1 LVSEEIDFLWS
12 SLPAALLGNS
22 IFTRNVPASFPL
34 AVAVAVA
41 VAAVKRNLRQKK
53 LPRKNLLP
61 RRNRQQKRRAPAKRA
76 AVDRAERRLLLKKL
90 QRKKAPARKSP
101 AGKRDSTE
109 KSLSMEKGRA
119 SGLFDFCVAALDLE
133 SADGVCQDST
143 SVNNQSRCL
152 GSEDGLQKAQARR

>member
-1 LVSEEIDFLWS
+1 
-12 SLPAALLGNS
+12 
-22 IFTRNVPASFPL
+22 
-34 AVAVAVA
+34 
-41 VAAVKRNLRQKK
+41 
-53 LPRKNLLP
+53 
-61 RRNRQQKRRAPAKRA
+61 
-76 AVDRAERRLLLKKL
+76 VDRAERRLLLKKL